1 VAFKRAPNLF
11 GCRAKIGWAQHHLD
25 TLKAHVEAFLEGHRY
40 VVIAESD
47 AERGCY
53 VARLKNPPPIPAT
66 EWALMIGDCVHNAR
80 TALDFLAW
88 ELAGADPDDR
98 ETYFPICLTRESY
111 RSTGERRVAT
121 LPEQARTLI
130 EQMQPYHA
138 ADPAKH
144 DLWALQQLDIADK
157 HKLLTVTAVVAEAG
171 QLSFRI
177 PGGIDASRFRW
188 AAFPDVALEHDAI
201 LGELHVGS
209 PLPEMTVEL
218 ELAPG
223 VAFGEA
229 HGWGR
234 RVFVISSLQTIV
246 DDVEAIGFLF
256 KQRFDL
262 RDS

>member
-1 VAFKRAPNLF
+1 VVFKRPPNLF
-11 GCRAKIGWAQHHLD
+11 GCRAKIGWAQHYLD
-25 TLKAHVEAFLEGHRY
+25 TLEQHVESFLEGHRY
-40 VVIAESD
+40 AVLGEPD

-53 VARLKNPPPIPAT
+53 VARLKNPPTIPAPD
-66 EWALMIGDCVHNAR
+66 WALMIGDCVHNAR
-80 TALDFLAW
+80 AALDYLAW

-98 ETYFPICLTRESY
+98 ETYFPICLTEDSY
-111 RSTGERRVAT
+111 RSTGARRVAA

-130 EQMQPYHA
+130 EKMQPYHA
-138 ADPAKH
+138 PDPAKH
-144 DLWALQQLDIADK
+144 GLWALQQLDIADK

-171 QLSFRI
+171 ELSLRI
-177 PGGIDASRFRW
+177 PGGIDSSRFRW
-188 AAFPDVALEHDAI
+188 TAVPDVALEHDAV
-201 LGELHVGS
+201 LGELHVGL

-223 VAFGEA
+223 VAFGES

-234 RVFVISSLQTIV
+234 RMFVISNLQTIL
-246 DDVEAIGFLF
+246 DDVEAIGLLF